1 MAPHRLGDHA
11 DSRAGSP
18 AGVTVRP
25 GSKNRD
31 ETAFS
36 STRINSGITLG
47 TKATK
52 ATKATKITKITKK
65 KMTVTQLVSRMLLKA
80 ITGGRLRL

>member
-52 ATKATKITKITKK
+52 ITKK